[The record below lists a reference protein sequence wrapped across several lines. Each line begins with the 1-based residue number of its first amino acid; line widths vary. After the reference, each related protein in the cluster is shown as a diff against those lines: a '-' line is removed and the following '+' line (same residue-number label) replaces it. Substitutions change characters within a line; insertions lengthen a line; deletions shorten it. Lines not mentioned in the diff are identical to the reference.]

1 MITVSKKVDSQK
13 MNTCKYCSKTFSK
26 ISTFSTHMCVKKRR
40 MMDINATGPRLGFRA
55 FQRFYELTTNS
66 KHPKTAE
73 EFISSQYYTD
83 FARFGNYLTDL
94 RPIHIEQF
102 IDFLIKNS
110 IKLKDWT
117 KEPIYHIYLD
127 DFLKK
132 EPAVSAVERSIKE
145 IMCWC
150 EKNSVEFYNFF
161 ASIHPNEAALM
172 IRAGKISPWILYL
185 GTTADTLMSKFN
197 EDHEKMIGS
206 IIDPGFWSKKF
217 KKNTDDV
224 EYIQSILE
232 QAGI

>member
-1 MITVSKKVDSQK
+1 MSAALKKTVSQK
-13 MNTCKYCSKTFSK
+13 MNTCKYCEKTFTK
-26 ISTFSTHMCVKKRR
+26 MSTFSTHMCVKKRR
-40 MMDINATGPRLGFRA
+40 MMDINATGPRLGLKA

-66 KHPKTAE
+66 KQAKTAE
-73 EFISSQYYTD
+73 DFISSQFYTD
-83 FARFGNYLTDL
+83 FARFGNHLADL

-102 IDFLIKNS
+102 VDFLIRNS
-110 IKLKDWT
+110 IKLNDWT
-117 KEPIYHIYLD
+117 KESVYNVYLD

-145 IMCWC
+145 IDEWC
-150 EKNSVEFYNFF
+150 TKNSVEFHSFF
-161 ASIHPNEAALM
+161 TTVSPNEAAAL

-185 GTTADTLMSKFN
+185 GTTADGLMSKFN

-217 KKNTDDV
+217 KKNSDDV
-224 EYIQSILE
+224 EYIQSLLE